1 MGPSK
6 GVQRLA
12 LAIARSPR
20 TSPVAAGV
28 DGSMR
33 FYSATFQGTETVD
46 SNLSRITVGNNSFRF
61 VPRLSG
67 AWSSPPN
74 PGTTLLVG
82 SLKGSFIILGA
93 QAGDTSKATYP

>member
-1 MGPSK
+1 MSRSRS
-6 GVQRLA
+6 VQELA
-12 LAIARSPR
+12 QAIARSPR
-20 TSPVAAGV
+20 SSPVAAGV
-28 DGSMR
+28 DGAMR

-46 SNLSRITVGNNSFRF
+46 SNLSRITVGGNSFRF

-82 SLKGSFIILGA
+82 SLRGSFIILGA
-93 QAGDTSKATYP
+93 QAGDVTKATYP